1 MASSDEKSYF
11 GEASSKSGSFDATKS
26 AGWNIA
32 DENPFRYKEGV
43 RAFRELYTGKR
54 KKDRAAWADY
64 FVSDGFLEGYQ
75 KWPFLELLW
84 ETVKKNHLVVVYN

>member
-43 RAFRELYTGKR
+43 RAFRELYT
-54 KKDRAAWADY
+54 
-64 FVSDGFLEGYQ
+64 V
-75 KWPFLELLW
+75 
-84 ETVKKNHLVVVYN
+84 